1 MLYDIT
7 DPKFRAA
14 VLAFMLARKAA
25 ARRADLESEIDRVK
39 RRMEQR
45 RIHAMSQ
52 LVLYSCA
59 ADESSERR
67 HVQRN
72 SGKWRGSTISGYL
85 RGDDQTYVENF
96 RMNSVTFDKL
106 LALLEHTSF
115 ATAESPPVTVG
126 LRAKA
131 KRRSASH
138 IAFARAHVDPPTTR
152 FKLAVCLY
160 AMAHGGRFKQVG
172 DAAGIGKST
181 VRQYMVAFCEGVMAA
196 VKPIYMRRK
205 LLTCV

>member
-1 MLYDIT
+1 MLYDIS

-96 RMNSVTFDKL
+96 RMNSATFDKL

-115 ATAESPPVTVG
+115 ATAERCSLV
-126 LRAKA
+126 
-131 KRRSASH
+131 H
-138 IAFARAHVDPPTTR
+138 
-152 FKLAVCLY
+152 
-160 AMAHGGRFKQVG
+160 
-172 DAAGIGKST
+172 DAAWMSMRAST
-181 VRQYMVAFCEGVMAA
+181 AALVYSMYLSRSRCLRSPCVFGSQFVCSSCINLVAAFVGAVHFAAAASFAVSYTA
-196 VKPIYMRRK
+196 VKRSLAARF
-205 LLTCV
+205 T

>member
-25 ARRADLESEIDRVK
+25 ARRAELESEIGRVK

-96 RMNSVTFDKL
+96 RMNSATFDKL
-106 LALLEHTSF
+106 LALLT
-115 ATAESPPVTVG
+115 
-126 LRAKA
+126 
-131 KRRSASH
+131 
-138 IAFARAHVDPPTTR
+138 FARVSQEAPLTQSSAGQPTPPS
-152 FKLAVCLY
+152 L
-160 AMAHGGRFKQVG
+160 HKQ
-172 DAAGIGKST
+172 D
-181 VRQYMVAFCEGVMAA
+181 
-196 VKPIYMRRK
+196 K
-205 LLTCV
+205 LLK

>member
-1 MLYDIT
+1 MRSVIRTGIKMLYDIT

-96 RMNSVTFDKL
+96 RMNSVTFEKL

-138 IAFARAHVDPPTTR
+138 IAFGSGGRRLLCVCVPDAWCTAVQVSIALALWVGRAE
-152 FKLAVCLY
+152 LAVC
-160 AMAHGGRFKQVG
+160 VP
-172 DAAGIGKST
+172 D
-181 VRQYMVAFCEGVMAA
+181 
-196 VKPIYMRRK
+196 
-205 LLTCV
+205 

>member
-1 MLYDIT
+1 MLYDIS

-25 ARRADLESEIDRVK
+25 ARRAALESEIDRVK

-96 RMNSVTFDKL
+96 RMNSGTTALPAKEALARFDLKVCSSSPKSYSL
-106 LALLEHTSF
+106 SIALVADAHHRKWIAMPSW
-115 ATAESPPVTVG
+115 
-126 LRAKA
+126 LRSS
-131 KRRSASH
+131 RAS
-138 IAFARAHVDPPTTR
+138 R
-152 FKLAVCLY
+152 
-160 AMAHGGRFKQVG
+160 
-172 DAAGIGKST
+172 
-181 VRQYMVAFCEGVMAA
+181 
-196 VKPIYMRRK
+196 
-205 LLTCV
+205 